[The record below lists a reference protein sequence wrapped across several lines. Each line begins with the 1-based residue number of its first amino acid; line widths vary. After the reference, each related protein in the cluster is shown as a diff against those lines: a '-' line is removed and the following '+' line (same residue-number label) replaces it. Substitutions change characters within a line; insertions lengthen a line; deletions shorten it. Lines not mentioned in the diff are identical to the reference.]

1 MTQGS
6 LLELTPSRKDSINLK
21 LINVMIISKFI
32 VEMFSVTSVTFD
44 RYFLLRSLKIPQK
57 SQKKNLNLNKN
68 LRVLW

>member
-21 LINVMIISKFI
+21 LIVMIISKFI